1 MYMSLVDHG
10 GERNAYAHPLLEV
23 GHCIYPLSSGD
34 QISLLD
40 ILPSLR
46 RAQARLSFRYPSRDS
61 SRTRAFVSLD
71 ELIAVR
77 VHPKGR

>member
-1 MYMSLVDHG
+1 MYMSLVDPG
-10 GERNAYAHPLLEV
+10 GEGNTYAYPLPEA
-23 GHCIYPLSSGD
+23 GHCMDPLSSGD

-40 ILPSLR
+40 LLPSLR

-71 ELIAVR
+71 GLIAVR

>member
-1 MYMSLVDHG
+1 MYMSLVDPG

-71 ELIAVR
+71 GLIAVR